1 MRNLLKNVTLW
12 AMSVLLHV
20 EGLSKAI
27 GARVLFHEGTFAIH
41 EGLKIGLIGRNGAG
55 KTTLMKMLAGVEKP
69 DSGTIT
75 VHPGTR
81 IAYLSQHVA
90 FVGDETVLGYLER
103 VSNKA
108 EWACAKVAGA
118 FDLKKEKLHVPVSS
132 LSGGWQMRVQLAGL
146 LLHDPNLLLLDEP
159 TNYLDVQTQLLL
171 EAFLR
176 DWPGAVLVISHD
188 RSFLMNV
195 CDHTMEIDRGDI
207 ALYTGDVNDHEAF
220 KEEQL
225 TFNIKF
231 NQKIDQQK
239 KHLME
244 FVERFGAKATKA
256 TQAQSKLKQIRK
268 LKPVEIKQKLK
279 NAKIFIQPTEPRK
292 TFAVKA
298 KDLAVGYDDKVIAT
312 NGNFEVDR
320 GQKVAILGENGAGK
334 STLLKTLGGKLEKKD
349 GTFTWNNRMELAY
362 YDQYSAASLHPKDT
376 IGDYLKRHAGYLE
389 VQDILRMAGAF
400 LFKEEDLDK
409 TVSVL
414 SGGERARLV
423 LAGILL
429 QAPDALLLDE
439 PTNHL
444 DLETVETL
452 ANALSQWNGT
462 VLFISHSRS
471 FVNQLATRIFEVK
484 NGEIRNFPGTY
495 EEYLYAVS
503 LEAGIPQEKQ
513 DEVVTEAAN
522 RKERHKKRK
531 ELLRTIQKLEKQLE
545 DLEHERENIM
555 KSILT
560 DPTKIDVERDR
571 RLQTLMTILSHT
583 ESEWLKAQEDL
594 QKIEER

>member
-1 MRNLLKNVTLW
+1 
-12 AMSVLLHV
+12 MSVLLHT
-20 EGLSKAI
+20 EGLSKTL
-27 GARVLFHEGTFAIH
+27 GARVLFHEGTFAIY

-69 DSGTIT
+69 DSGSIV

-81 IAYLSQHVA
+81 VAYLSQHVA
-90 FVGDETVLGYLER
+90 FKGDETVLHYLER
-103 VSNKA
+103 ISYKA
-108 EWACAKVAGA
+108 EWECSKIAGA

-171 EAFLR
+171 EEFLR
-176 DWPGAVLVISHD
+176 NWNGAVLVISHD

-195 CDHTMEIDRGDI
+195 CDHTMEIDQGDI
-207 ALYTGDVNDHEAF
+207 SLYDGDVNTYEAF
-220 KEEQL
+220 KEERL
-225 TFNIKF
+225 AFNIKF

-239 KHLME
+239 KHLMD
-244 FVERFGAKATKA
+244 FVTRFGAKATKA

-268 LKPVEIKQKLK
+268 LKPVEIKQRLK
-279 NAKIFIQPTEPRK
+279 STNIRIQSTDPRK

-298 KDLAVGYDDKVIAT
+298 KDLVVGYDDRIIARD
-312 NGNFEVDR
+312 GNFEIDR

-334 STLLKTLGGKLEKKD
+334 STLLKTLGGTLEKID
-349 GTFTWNNRMELAY
+349 GTFTWNNRIEIAY
-362 YDQYSAASLHPKDT
+362 YDQFSAATLHPKDT
-376 IGDYLKRHAGYLE
+376 IGDYLKRQAGYLE
-389 VQDILRMAGAF
+389 AEDVLRMAGAF
-400 LFKEEDLDK
+400 LFKLEDLDK
-409 TVSVL
+409 TIQVL

-429 QAPDALLLDE
+429 KAPDALLLDE

-452 ANALSQWNGT
+452 ADALHRWNGT

-471 FVNQLATRIFEVK
+471 FVNLLATRILEVK
-484 NGEIRNFPGTY
+484 DKAIRNFPGTY
-495 EEYLYAVS
+495 EEYLYALS

-513 DEVVTEAAN
+513 DDDVITETVN
-522 RKERHKKRK
+522 KKERHEKRK
-531 ELLRTIQKLEKQLE
+531 ELLRNVQKLEKQLE
-545 DLEHERENIM
+545 DLELEREILM

-571 RLQTLMTILSHT
+571 RLQTLATIITHT
-583 ESEWLKAQEDL
+583 ESEWLKTQEEV
-594 QKIEER
+594 QKIEERP

>member
-1 MRNLLKNVTLW
+1 
-12 AMSVLLHV
+12 MSVLLHT
-20 EGLSKAI
+20 EGLSKTL

-69 DSGTIT
+69 DSGSIV

-81 IAYLSQHVA
+81 VAYLSQHVA
-90 FVGDETVLGYLER
+90 FKGDETVLHYLER
-103 VSNKA
+103 ISNKA
-108 EWACAKVAGA
+108 EWECSKIAGA

-171 EAFLR
+171 EEFLR
-176 DWPGAVLVISHD
+176 NWNGAVLVISHD

-195 CDHTMEIDRGDI
+195 CDHTMEIDQGDI
-207 ALYTGDVNDHEAF
+207 TLYDGDVNTYEAF

-225 TFNIKF
+225 AFNIKF

-239 KHLME
+239 KHLMD
-244 FVERFGAKATKA
+244 FVTRFGAKATKA

-268 LKPVEIKQKLK
+268 LKPVEIKQRLK
-279 NAKIFIQPTEPRK
+279 STNIRIQSTDPRK

-298 KDLAVGYDDKVIAT
+298 KDLVVGYDNRIIARD
-312 NGNFEVDR
+312 GNFEIDR

-334 STLLKTLGGKLEKKD
+334 STLLKTLGGTLEKID
-349 GTFTWNNRMELAY
+349 GTFTWNNRIEIAY
-362 YDQYSAASLHPKDT
+362 YDQFSAATLHPKDT
-376 IGDYLKRHAGYLE
+376 IGDYLRRQAGYLE
-389 VQDILRMAGAF
+389 AEDVLRMAGAF
-400 LFKEEDLDK
+400 LFKLEDLDK
-409 TVSVL
+409 TIQVL

-429 QAPDALLLDE
+429 KAPDALLLDE

-452 ANALSQWNGT
+452 ADALHRWNGT

-471 FVNQLATRIFEVK
+471 FVNLLATRILEVK
-484 NGEIRNFPGTY
+484 EKAIRNFPGTY
-495 EEYLYAVS
+495 EEYLYALS

-513 DEVVTEAAN
+513 DDDVITETVN
-522 RKERHKKRK
+522 KKERHEKRK
-531 ELLRTIQKLEKQLE
+531 ELLRNVQKLEKQLE
-545 DLEHERENIM
+545 DLELEREKLM

-571 RLQTLMTILSHT
+571 RLQTLATIITHT
-583 ESEWLKAQEDL
+583 ESEWLKTQEEV

>member
-1 MRNLLKNVTLW
+1 
-12 AMSVLLHV
+12 MSVLLHT
-20 EGLSKAI
+20 EGLSKTL
-27 GARVLFHEGTFAIH
+27 GARVLFHEGTFAIY

-69 DSGTIT
+69 DSGTIV

-81 IAYLSQHVA
+81 VAYLSQHVA
-90 FVGDETVLGYLER
+90 FKGDETVLHYLER
-103 VSNKA
+103 ISNKA
-108 EWACAKVAGA
+108 EWECSKIAGA

-171 EAFLR
+171 EEFLR
-176 DWPGAVLVISHD
+176 NWNGAVLVISHD

-195 CDHTMEIDRGDI
+195 CDHTMEIDQGDI
-207 ALYTGDVNDHEAF
+207 SLYDGDVNTYEAF
-220 KEEQL
+220 KEERL
-225 TFNIKF
+225 AFNIKF

-239 KHLME
+239 KHLMD
-244 FVERFGAKATKA
+244 FVTRFGAKATKA

-268 LKPVEIKQKLK
+268 LKPVEIKQRLK
-279 NAKIFIQPTEPRK
+279 STNIRIQSTDPRK

-298 KDLAVGYDDKVIAT
+298 KDLVVGYDDRIIARD
-312 NGNFEVDR
+312 GNFEIDR

-334 STLLKTLGGKLEKKD
+334 STLLKTLGGTLEKID
-349 GTFTWNNRMELAY
+349 GTFTWNNRIEIAY
-362 YDQYSAASLHPKDT
+362 YDQFSAATLHPKDT
-376 IGDYLKRHAGYLE
+376 IGDYLKRQAGYLE
-389 VQDILRMAGAF
+389 AEDVLRMAGAF
-400 LFKEEDLDK
+400 LFKLEDLDK
-409 TVSVL
+409 TIQVL

-429 QAPDALLLDE
+429 KAPDALLLDE

-452 ANALSQWNGT
+452 ADALHRWNGT

-471 FVNQLATRIFEVK
+471 FVNLLATRILEVK
-484 NGEIRNFPGTY
+484 DKAIRNFPGTY
-495 EEYLYAVS
+495 EEYLYALS

-513 DEVVTEAAN
+513 DDDVITETVN
-522 RKERHKKRK
+522 KKERHEKRK
-531 ELLRTIQKLEKQLE
+531 ELLRNVQKLEKQLE
-545 DLEHERENIM
+545 DLELEREILM

-571 RLQTLMTILSHT
+571 RLQTLATIITHT
-583 ESEWLKAQEDL
+583 ESEWLKTQEEV
-594 QKIEER
+594 QKIEERP

>member
-1 MRNLLKNVTLW
+1 
-12 AMSVLLHV
+12 MSVLLHV

-27 GARVLFHEGTFAIH
+27 GARVLFHEGSFAIH

-55 KTTLMKMLAGVEKP
+55 KTTLMKMLAGEEKP

-90 FVGDETVLGYLER
+90 FVGDETVLVYLER
-103 VSNKA
+103 ISNKA

-176 DWPGAVLVISHD
+176 DWSGAVLVISHD

-207 ALYTGDVNDHEAF
+207 ALYTGDVNDYEAF

-225 TFNIKF
+225 SFNIKF

-298 KDLAVGYDDKVIAT
+298 KDLVVGYGDKIIAS

-362 YDQYSAASLHPKDT
+362 YDQFSAASLHPKDT
-376 IGDYLKRHAGYLE
+376 IGDYLTRSAGYLE
-389 VQDILRMAGAF
+389 AEAVLRMAGAF

-503 LEAGIPQEKQ
+503 LEAGIPQDKQ

-522 RKERHKKRK
+522 KKERHEKRK

-545 DLEHERENIM
+545 DLEQERENIM

-560 DPTKIDVERDR
+560 NPTKIDVERDR

-583 ESEWLKAQEDL
+583 ESEWLKAQEEL

>member
-1 MRNLLKNVTLW
+1 
-12 AMSVLLHV
+12 MSVLLHV

-27 GARVLFHEGTFAIH
+27 GARVLFHDGSFAIH

-75 VHPGTR
+75 IHPGTR

-90 FVGDETVLGYLER
+90 FEGDESVLAYLER
-103 VSNKA
+103 ISNKA

-118 FDLKKEKLHVPVSS
+118 FDLKKEKLHMPVSS

-176 DWPGAVLVISHD
+176 DWAGAVLVISHD

-207 ALYTGDVNDHEAF
+207 ALYAGDVNDYEAF

-239 KHLME
+239 KHLLE
-244 FVERFGAKATKA
+244 FVERFGAKASKA

-279 NAKIFIQPTEPRK
+279 NAKIYIKPAEPRK

-298 KDLAVGYDDKVIAT
+298 KDLVVGYEQKTIAEG
-312 NGNFEVDR
+312 GNFEIDR

-334 STLLKTLGGKLEKKD
+334 STLLKTLGGKLEKLD
-349 GTFTWNNRMELAY
+349 GTFTWNNRTELAY
-362 YDQYSAASLHPKDT
+362 YDQFSAASLHPKDT

-389 VQDILRMAGAF
+389 AEDVLRMAGAF

-471 FVNQLATRIFEVK
+471 FVNQLATRILEVK

-503 LEAGIPQEKQ
+503 LEAGIPQDKQ

-522 RKERHKKRK
+522 KKERYEKRK
-531 ELLRTIQKLEKQLE
+531 EWLRTVQKLEKQLE
-545 DLEHERENIM
+545 DLEKEREAIM
-555 KSILT
+555 KSIVT
-560 DPTKIDVERDR
+560 DPTKIDIERDR
-571 RLQTLMTILSHT
+571 RLQTLMTIIAHT
-583 ESEWLKAQEDL
+583 ESEWLKAQEAL

>member
-1 MRNLLKNVTLW
+1 
-12 AMSVLLHV
+12 MSVLLHT
-20 EGLSKAI
+20 EGLSKTL
-27 GARVLFHEGTFAIH
+27 GARVLFHEGTFAIY

-69 DSGTIT
+69 DSGTIV

-81 IAYLSQHVA
+81 VAYLSQHVA
-90 FVGDETVLGYLER
+90 FKGDETVLHYLER
-103 VSNKA
+103 ISYKA
-108 EWACAKVAGA
+108 EWECSKIAGA

-171 EAFLR
+171 EEFLR
-176 DWPGAVLVISHD
+176 NWNGAVLVISHD

-195 CDHTMEIDRGDI
+195 CDHTMEIDQGDI
-207 ALYTGDVNDHEAF
+207 TLYDGDVNTYEAF
-220 KEEQL
+220 KEERL
-225 TFNIKF
+225 AFNIKF

-239 KHLME
+239 KHLMD
-244 FVERFGAKATKA
+244 FVTRFGAKATKA

-268 LKPVEIKQKLK
+268 LKPVEIKQRLK
-279 NAKIFIQPTEPRK
+279 STNIRIQSTDPRK

-298 KDLAVGYDDKVIAT
+298 KDLVVGYDDRIIARD
-312 NGNFEVDR
+312 GNFEIDR

-334 STLLKTLGGKLEKKD
+334 STLLKTLGGTLEKID
-349 GTFTWNNRMELAY
+349 GTFTWNNRIEIAY
-362 YDQYSAASLHPKDT
+362 YDQFSAATLHPKDT
-376 IGDYLKRHAGYLE
+376 IGDYLKRQAGYLE
-389 VQDILRMAGAF
+389 AEDVLRMAGAF
-400 LFKEEDLDK
+400 LFKLEDLDK

-429 QAPDALLLDE
+429 KAPDALLLDE

-452 ANALSQWNGT
+452 ADALHRWNGT

-471 FVNQLATRIFEVK
+471 FVNLLATRILEVK
-484 NGEIRNFPGTY
+484 DKAIRNFPGTY
-495 EEYLYAVS
+495 EEYLYALS

-513 DEVVTEAAN
+513 DDDVITETVN
-522 RKERHKKRK
+522 KKERHEKRK
-531 ELLRTIQKLEKQLE
+531 ELLRNVQKLEKQLE
-545 DLEHERENIM
+545 DLELEREILM

-571 RLQTLMTILSHT
+571 RLQTLATIITHT
-583 ESEWLKAQEDL
+583 ESEWLKTQEEV
-594 QKIEER
+594 QKIEERP

>member
-1 MRNLLKNVTLW
+1 MAKNASLG

-27 GARVLFHEGTFAIH
+27 GARVLFHDGSFAIH

-55 KTTLMKMLAGVEKP
+55 KTTLMKMLAGTEKP
-69 DSGTIT
+69 DSGTVT

-90 FVGDETVLGYLER
+90 FEGDESVLAYLER

-171 EAFLR
+171 EVFLR
-176 DWPGAVLVISHD
+176 DWAGAVLVISHD

-195 CDHTMEIDRGDI
+195 CEYTMEIDRGDI
-207 ALYTGDVNDHEAF
+207 ELYAGNVNDYEAY

-225 TFNIKF
+225 SFNIKF

-244 FVERFGAKATKA
+244 FVTRFGAKATKA

-298 KDLAVGYDDKVIAT
+298 KDLVVGYEAKMIAT
-312 NGNFEVDR
+312 NGNFEIDR
-320 GQKVAILGENGAGK
+320 DQKVAILGENGAGK
-334 STLLKTLGGKLEKKD
+334 STLLKTLGGKLEKLD
-349 GTFTWNNRMELAY
+349 GTFTWNNRTELAY
-362 YDQYSAASLHPKDT
+362 YDQFSAASLHPKDT

-389 VQDILRMAGAF
+389 AEDVLRMAGAF

-471 FVNQLATRIFEVK
+471 FVNQLATRILEVK
-484 NGEIRNFPGTY
+484 GGEIRNFPGTY

-503 LEAGIPQEKQ
+503 LEAGIPQDKQ
-513 DEVVTEAAN
+513 DDVVTEAAN
-522 RKERHKKRK
+522 KKERYEKRK
-531 ELLRTIQKLEKQLE
+531 EWLRTVQKLEKQLE
-545 DLEHERENIM
+545 DLEKEREAIM
-555 KSILT
+555 KSIVT
-560 DPTKIDVERDR
+560 DPTKIDIERDR

-583 ESEWLKAQEDL
+583 ESEWLKAQEEL

>member
-1 MRNLLKNVTLW
+1 
-12 AMSVLLHV
+12 MSVLLHT
-20 EGLSKAI
+20 EGLSKTL
-27 GARVLFHEGTFAIH
+27 GARVLFHEGTFAIY

-69 DSGTIT
+69 DSGTIV

-81 IAYLSQHVA
+81 VAYLSQHVA
-90 FVGDETVLGYLER
+90 FKGDETVLHYLER
-103 VSNKA
+103 ISYKA
-108 EWACAKVAGA
+108 EWECSKIAGA

-171 EAFLR
+171 EEFLR
-176 DWPGAVLVISHD
+176 NWNGAVLVISHD

-195 CDHTMEIDRGDI
+195 CDHTMEIDQGDI
-207 ALYTGDVNDHEAF
+207 SLYDGDVNTYEAF
-220 KEEQL
+220 KEERL
-225 TFNIKF
+225 AFNIKF

-239 KHLME
+239 KHLMD
-244 FVERFGAKATKA
+244 FVTRFGAKATKA

-268 LKPVEIKQKLK
+268 LKPVEIKQRLK
-279 NAKIFIQPTEPRK
+279 STNIRIQSTDPRK

-298 KDLAVGYDDKVIAT
+298 KDLVVGYDDRIIARD
-312 NGNFEVDR
+312 GNFEIDR

-334 STLLKTLGGKLEKKD
+334 STLLKTLGGTLEKID
-349 GTFTWNNRMELAY
+349 GTFTWNNRIEIAY
-362 YDQYSAASLHPKDT
+362 YDQFSAATLHPKDT
-376 IGDYLKRHAGYLE
+376 IGDYLKRQAGYLE
-389 VQDILRMAGAF
+389 AEDVLRMAGAF
-400 LFKEEDLDK
+400 LFKLEDLDK
-409 TVSVL
+409 TIQVL

-429 QAPDALLLDE
+429 KAPDALLLDE

-452 ANALSQWNGT
+452 ADALHRWNGT

-471 FVNQLATRIFEVK
+471 FVNLLATRILEVK
-484 NGEIRNFPGTY
+484 DKAIRNFPGTY
-495 EEYLYAVS
+495 EEYLYALS

-513 DEVVTEAAN
+513 DDDVITETVN
-522 RKERHKKRK
+522 KKERHEKRK
-531 ELLRTIQKLEKQLE
+531 ELLRNVQKLEKQLE
-545 DLEHERENIM
+545 DLELEREILM

-571 RLQTLMTILSHT
+571 RLQTLATIITHT
-583 ESEWLKAQEDL
+583 ESEWLKTQEEV
-594 QKIEER
+594 QKIEERP

>member
-1 MRNLLKNVTLW
+1 
-12 AMSVLLHV
+12 
-20 EGLSKAI
+20 
-27 GARVLFHEGTFAIH
+27 
-41 EGLKIGLIGRNGAG
+41 
-55 KTTLMKMLAGVEKP
+55 
-69 DSGTIT
+69 
-75 VHPGTR
+75 
-81 IAYLSQHVA
+81 
-90 FVGDETVLGYLER
+90 
-103 VSNKA
+103 
-108 EWACAKVAGA
+108 
-118 FDLKKEKLHVPVSS
+118 
-132 LSGGWQMRVQLAGL
+132 
-146 LLHDPNLLLLDEP
+146 
-159 TNYLDVQTQLLL
+159 
-171 EAFLR
+171 
-176 DWPGAVLVISHD
+176 
-188 RSFLMNV
+188 
-195 CDHTMEIDRGDI
+195 
-207 ALYTGDVNDHEAF
+207 
-220 KEEQL
+220 
-225 TFNIKF
+225 
-231 NQKIDQQK
+231 
-239 KHLME
+239 ME

-298 KDLAVGYDDKVIAT
+298 KDLVVGYGDKIIAS

-362 YDQYSAASLHPKDT
+362 YDQFSAASLHPKDT
-376 IGDYLKRHAGYLE
+376 IGDYLTRSAGYLE
-389 VQDILRMAGAF
+389 AEAVLRMAGAF

-503 LEAGIPQEKQ
+503 LEAGIPQDKQ

-522 RKERHKKRK
+522 KKERHEKRK

-545 DLEHERENIM
+545 DLEQERENIM

-560 DPTKIDVERDR
+560 NPTKIDVERDR

-583 ESEWLKAQEDL
+583 ESEWLKAQEEL

>member
-1 MRNLLKNVTLW
+1 
-12 AMSVLLHV
+12 MSVLLHT
-20 EGLSKAI
+20 EGLSKTL

-69 DSGTIT
+69 DSGTIV

-81 IAYLSQHVA
+81 VAYLSQHVA
-90 FVGDETVLGYLER
+90 FKGDETVLHYLER
-103 VSNKA
+103 ISNKA
-108 EWACAKVAGA
+108 EWECSKIAGA

-171 EAFLR
+171 EEFLR
-176 DWPGAVLVISHD
+176 NWNGAVLVISHD

-195 CDHTMEIDRGDI
+195 CDHTMEIDQGDI
-207 ALYTGDVNDHEAF
+207 SLYDGDVNTYEAF
-220 KEEQL
+220 KEERL
-225 TFNIKF
+225 AFNIKF

-239 KHLME
+239 KHLMD
-244 FVERFGAKATKA
+244 FVTRFGAKATKA

-268 LKPVEIKQKLK
+268 LKPVEIKQRLK
-279 NAKIFIQPTEPRK
+279 STNIRIQSTDPRK

-298 KDLAVGYDDKVIAT
+298 KDLVVGYDDRIIARD
-312 NGNFEVDR
+312 GNFEIDR

-334 STLLKTLGGKLEKKD
+334 STLLKTLGGTLEKID
-349 GTFTWNNRMELAY
+349 GTFTWNNRIEIAY
-362 YDQYSAASLHPKDT
+362 YDQFSAATLHPKDT
-376 IGDYLKRHAGYLE
+376 IGDYLKRQAGYLE
-389 VQDILRMAGAF
+389 AEDVLRMAGAF
-400 LFKEEDLDK
+400 LFKLEDLDK

-429 QAPDALLLDE
+429 KAPDALLLDE

-452 ANALSQWNGT
+452 ADALHRWNGT

-471 FVNQLATRIFEVK
+471 FVNLLATRILEVK
-484 NGEIRNFPGTY
+484 DKAIRNFPGTY
-495 EEYLYAVS
+495 EEYLYALS

-513 DEVVTEAAN
+513 DDDVITETVN
-522 RKERHKKRK
+522 KKERHEKRK
-531 ELLRTIQKLEKQLE
+531 ELLRNVQKLEKQLE
-545 DLEHERENIM
+545 DLELEREILM

-571 RLQTLMTILSHT
+571 RLQTLATIITHT
-583 ESEWLKAQEDL
+583 ESEWLKTQEEV
-594 QKIEER
+594 QKIEERP

>member
-1 MRNLLKNVTLW
+1 
-12 AMSVLLHV
+12 MSVLLHT
-20 EGLSKAI
+20 EGLSKTL

-69 DSGTIT
+69 DSGTIV

-81 IAYLSQHVA
+81 VAYLSQHVA
-90 FVGDETVLGYLER
+90 FKGDETVLHYLER
-103 VSNKA
+103 ISNKA
-108 EWACAKVAGA
+108 EWECSKIAGA

-171 EAFLR
+171 EEFLR
-176 DWPGAVLVISHD
+176 NWNGAVLVISHD

-195 CDHTMEIDRGDI
+195 CDHTMEIDQGDI
-207 ALYTGDVNDHEAF
+207 TLYDGDVNTYEAF

-225 TFNIKF
+225 AFNIKF

-239 KHLME
+239 KHLMD
-244 FVERFGAKATKA
+244 FVTRFGAKATKA

-268 LKPVEIKQKLK
+268 LKPVEIKQRLK
-279 NAKIFIQPTEPRK
+279 STNIRIQSTDPRK

-298 KDLAVGYDDKVIAT
+298 KDLVVGYDNRIIARD
-312 NGNFEVDR
+312 GNFEIDR

-334 STLLKTLGGKLEKKD
+334 STLLKTLGGTLEKID
-349 GTFTWNNRMELAY
+349 GTFTWNNRIEIAY
-362 YDQYSAASLHPKDT
+362 YDQFSAATLHPKDT
-376 IGDYLKRHAGYLE
+376 IGDYLKRQAGYLE
-389 VQDILRMAGAF
+389 AEDVLRMAGAF
-400 LFKEEDLDK
+400 LFKLEDLDK

-429 QAPDALLLDE
+429 KAPDALLLDE

-452 ANALSQWNGT
+452 ADALHRWNGT

-471 FVNQLATRIFEVK
+471 FVNLLATRILEVK
-484 NGEIRNFPGTY
+484 DKAIRNFPGTY
-495 EEYLYAVS
+495 EEYLYALS

-513 DEVVTEAAN
+513 DDDVITETVN
-522 RKERHKKRK
+522 KKERHEKRK
-531 ELLRTIQKLEKQLE
+531 ELLRNVQKLEKQLE
-545 DLEHERENIM
+545 DLELEREILM

-571 RLQTLMTILSHT
+571 RLQTLATIITHT
-583 ESEWLKAQEDL
+583 ESEWLKTQEEV
-594 QKIEER
+594 QKIEERP

>member
-1 MRNLLKNVTLW
+1 
-12 AMSVLLHV
+12 MSVLLHV

-27 GARVLFHEGTFAIH
+27 GARVLFHEGSFAIH

-55 KTTLMKMLAGVEKP
+55 KTTLMKMLAGDEKP

-90 FVGDETVLGYLER
+90 FVGDETVLAYLER

-118 FDLKKEKLHVPVSS
+118 FDLKKEKLHMPVSS

-176 DWPGAVLVISHD
+176 DWAGAVLVISHD

-207 ALYTGDVNDHEAF
+207 ALYTGDVNDYEAF

-298 KDLAVGYDDKVIAT
+298 KDLVVGYGDKIIAS
-312 NGNFEVDR
+312 NDNFEVDR

-362 YDQYSAASLHPKDT
+362 YDQFSAASLHPKDT
-376 IGDYLKRHAGYLE
+376 IGDYLTRSAGYLE
-389 VQDILRMAGAF
+389 AEAVLRMAGAF

-503 LEAGIPQEKQ
+503 LEAGIPQDKQ

-522 RKERHKKRK
+522 KKERYEKRK
-531 ELLRTIQKLEKQLE
+531 ELLRTVQKLEKQLE
-545 DLEHERENIM
+545 DLEQERENIM

-583 ESEWLKAQEDL
+583 ESEWLKAQEEL